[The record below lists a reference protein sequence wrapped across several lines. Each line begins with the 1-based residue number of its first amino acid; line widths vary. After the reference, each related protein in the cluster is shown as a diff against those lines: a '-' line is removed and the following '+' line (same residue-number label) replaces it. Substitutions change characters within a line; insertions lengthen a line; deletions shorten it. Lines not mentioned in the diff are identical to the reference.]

1 MWHKSILGFLDEL
14 TGSVQWGFLPNLWP
28 KGSVQ
33 RLDNW
38 GWQIHNCNVVMRS
51 IDPTPKREYSKVPRR
66 TDVKD
71 HLWQDLFDTLESI
84 PLKNAPLVNGFP
96 VMAEI
101 PRAFVEKYDVHYR

>member
-1 MWHKSILGFLDEL
+1 M
-14 TGSVQWGFLPNLWP
+14 
-28 KGSVQ
+28 Q

-51 IDPTPKREYSKVPRR
+51 IDPSPATITGEKSKWDEEREYSKNHGQI
-66 TDVKD
+66 DVND
-71 HLWQDLFDTLESI
+71 HLWQDLFDTLDSI

-101 PRAFVEKYDVHYR
+101 PRAFMEKYDVHYR